1 MQWPTHPVEMK
12 VVVAGAGIAGNALMR
27 QLLRRPNL
35 QVRAYEQRSFE
46 DASPPGLNV
55 LMNHNGMEAIQ
66 ECDPELYQAMIAVG
80 SPCLNWSARTMDGQV
95 LYHLEDVVQ
104 AGMANTPALLARW
117 DLVHKA
123 TRTSD
128 DYTEYDT
135 KVVRVEKD
143 ATSGNHKLKV
153 LLERRHQDGGPKEE
167 WIHDVDYVI
176 AADGRYSA
184 IRDQLAPPVSYFGP
198 PFIADFRIVSHLDA
212 SDPALATLDR
222 LLPESAPIWRVYH
235 QPQQKSVLESSID
248 CSDPQV
254 AAAAAG
260 IVRVGVMKLGPNVVG
275 LFGNLRME
283 SSEKLQT
290 PVKQALVAL
299 FSPAEGEADDV
310 GQLVLKI
317 LGENEAHWT
326 RKQETNTC
334 YTALD
339 GRVLFVGDAAG
350 AIYPSLGQGANLSL
364 EDVCVTGALF
374 PDTQKI
380 AELRTPRREFIKL
393 MSRRH
398 AEHVADPEDYKR
410 EVNDWNNP
418 SSEWRQYDL
427 PRLWCG
433 KALALRAVMATPE
446 NIAPFG
452 QLIAE
457 SLDGDLYNPSTDA
470 VLDLS
475 KGIPRLYYM
484 KLTGGRPLIVDRITC
499 HKSVTQCLGAL
510 GTNEPFYLVIHE
522 PSEQVTFAGLKAFCI
537 PPRHFIKLNVGTWHV
552 GPLWTG
558 PDDTRTFINL
568 ELADTNEVDHTTVPF
583 NTILPPVKTVDC
595 PWPEA
600 NGELPPWQIPVYP
613 VWEQ

>member
-1 MQWPTHPVEMK
+1 
-12 VVVAGAGIAGNALMR
+12 MR
-27 QLLRRPNL
+27 QLLRRPDL
-35 QVRAYEQRSFE
+35 DVRAYEQRSLE

-66 ECDPELYQAMIAVG
+66 ECDPELYNAMIVGG
-80 SPCLNWSARTMDGQV
+80 SPCLNWSARTITGEV
-95 LYHLEDVVQ
+95 LYHLEDVVN
-104 AGMANTPALLARW
+104 AGMTHTPALLARW

-128 DYTEYDT
+128 DYTEYNT
-135 KVVRVEKD
+135 KVIRVEEED
-143 ATSGNHKLKV
+143 EEQDGTNGKLKV
-153 LLERRHQDGGPKEE
+153 LLERRGGEEGCAQEE
-167 WIHDVDYVI
+167 WIHGVDYVI

-184 IRDQLAPPVSYFGP
+184 VREQLAPPVSYFGP
-198 PFIADFRIVSHLDA
+198 PFIADFRIVADLDA
-212 SDPALATLDR
+212 SDPALAALDR
-222 LLPESAPIWRVYH
+222 LLPESAPVWRVYH
-235 QPQQKSVLESSID
+235 QPDKESVMASSD
-248 CSDPQV
+248 YSDPQV

-260 IVRVGVMKLGPNVVG
+260 IVRVGLMKLGPNVVG
-275 LFGNLRME
+275 MFGNLRMA
-283 SSEKLQT
+283 SADKLQT
-290 PVKQALVAL
+290 PVKQALVPL
-299 FSPAEGEADDV
+299 FSPAAGKADEV

-317 LGENEAHWT
+317 LGENEAHWA
-326 RKQETNTC
+326 RKQETDTC
-334 YTALD
+334 YTAMN

-374 PDTQKI
+374 PDTHKI
-380 AELRTPRREFIKL
+380 AELRKPRREFIKL

-398 AEHVADPEDYKR
+398 AEHVADPGVYER

-418 SSEWRQYDL
+418 SSEWRQNDL

-457 SLDGDLYNPSTDA
+457 SLDGDLYHPSTDA

-475 KGIPRLYYM
+475 KGTPRLYYM

-510 GTNEPFYLVIHE
+510 GTNEPFYLVMHE
-522 PSEQVTFAGLKAFCI
+522 PSEKVTFAGLKAFCI
-537 PPRHFIKLNVGTWHV
+537 PPRHFIKLNVGCWHV
-552 GPLWTG
+552 GPLWNG
-558 PDDTRTFINL
+558 PDDSRTFINL
-568 ELADTNEVDHTTVPF
+568 ELADTNEVDHTTVHF
-583 NTILPPVKTVDC
+583 NTILPSVKTVDT
-595 PWPEA
+595 PWLA
-600 NGELPPWQIPVYP
+600 DADGKLPPWQIPVYP
-613 VWEQ
+613 VWDQSLV